1 MASTRISTADV
12 AWLQMDRPTNNMV
25 VNGVMWFDEPVD
37 WDRLRQVYQERFL
50 GPYPKFRQRV
60 AGSQLSLGR
69 LRWEDD
75 PDFDLDRHLLQSRL
89 PAPGDRA
96 TLHRYVSQ
104 QMSRPLDRDRPLWE
118 VHLIDGYNGGSA
130 VFTRIH
136 HAIADGIALIRLL
149 LSMTDDQADES
160 LFLPTDR
167 EEGARDRS
175 LTARARGLVSDAVR
189 VSGQLAQESIGV
201 LKSPSR
207 AIQLAELVS
216 AGTTALGKDLLIPPD
231 YRTVLKGQLGSAKH
245 AMWSEPFDLASVK
258 AIGRAH
264 EATINDVV
272 CAAVAGALRS
282 YLQHRDS
289 LTEEIRAL
297 VPFNLRPLDEPL
309 PRNLGNKFGIVFLPL
324 PVGIA
329 DRRERL
335 AEIKRRMD
343 AIKNSAEGVVAY
355 GILSVIGMT
364 PVQIEKVVVDLF
376 ASKGSLVLTN
386 VPGPRQPVYLAGT
399 KVAGIM
405 GWVPSSGGVSLGM
418 SIFSY
423 DGDLTVGIAADAR
436 LVPDPERLVEAFNA
450 ELAALLQEDHH
461 PEFHVG

>member
-1 MASTRISTADV
+1 MASTRMSTADV
-12 AWLQMDRPTNNMV
+12 AWLNMDRPTNSMV

-37 WDRLRQVYQERFL
+37 WERLRQVYEERFL
-50 GPYPKFRQRV
+50 DPYPKFRQRV
-60 AGSQLSLGR
+60 VEPPLPLGR
-69 LRWEDD
+69 VRWEDD
-75 PDFDLDRHLLQSRL
+75 PTFDLDRHLIDARL
-89 PAPGDRA
+89 PSPGDRTA
-96 TLHRYVSQ
+96 LHRYVSQ
-104 QMSRPLDRDRPLWE
+104 EMSRPLDRDRPLWE
-118 VHLIDGYNGGSA
+118 VHLIDGYEQGSA

-149 LSMTDDQADES
+149 LSMTDEQADET
-160 LFLPTDR
+160 LFLPPDVAR
-167 EEGARDRS
+167 PQRDRS
-175 LTARARGLVSDAVR
+175 LTGRARNLVSDAVK
-189 VSGQLAQESIGV
+189 VSGQLAHEGMGV
-201 LKSPSR
+201 LKSPAR
-207 AIQLAELVS
+207 AVQLAELVS
-216 AGTTALGKDLLIPPD
+216 AGTTALGKDLFIPPD
-231 YRTVLKGQLGSAKH
+231 YRTVLKGQMGATKH
-245 AMWSEPFDLASVK
+245 AMWSEPFDLAAVK

-264 EATINDVV
+264 EATVNDVA
-272 CAAVAGALRS
+272 CAAVAGALRT

-309 PRNLGNKFGIVFLPL
+309 PRHLGNKFGIVFLPL

-335 AEIKRRMD
+335 VEIKRRMD

-364 PVQIEKVVVDLF
+364 PVQIEKIVVDLF
-376 ASKGSLVLTN
+376 SSKGSLVLTN
-386 VPGPRQPVYLAGT
+386 VPGPKQPVYLAGT
-399 KVAGIM
+399 RVAGIM

-423 DGDLTVGIAADAR
+423 DDDLTVGISADAR

-450 ELAALLQEDHH
+450 ELTALLKEEHH
-461 PEFHVG
+461 PELHVG